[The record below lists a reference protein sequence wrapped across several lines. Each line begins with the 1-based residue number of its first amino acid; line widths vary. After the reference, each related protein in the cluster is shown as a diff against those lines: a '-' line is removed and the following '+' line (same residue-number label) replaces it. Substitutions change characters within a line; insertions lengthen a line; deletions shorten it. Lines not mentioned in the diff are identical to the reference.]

1 MNSACYYKTM
11 NNQEYYDY
19 EDRRYVNPVTS
30 RDEQLT
36 FANNLRSVANNDI
49 AKIKADTYNLGT
61 HVPSNLGGLTGST
74 GLWTRNYVSPKV
86 ESMTQGLRA
95 VAQSSALENA
105 MNNYLNQTKQK
116 YQNAYRAAA
125 KRARSGGG
133 GGSAGGTGG
142 ASDYI
147 TALMNYIANQANTVD
162 KENVGGPNTE
172 DSLTKGNDSVTLN
185 TIGDAVGQA
194 LGTGG
199 GIPWRGAAGAVAGS
213 LFGGPLGSTIG
224 GVAGNIA
231 DIYQGGKALGW
242 WGN

>member
-1 MNSACYYKTM
+1 M

-116 YQNAYRAAA
+116 YQNAYRAAQ
-125 KRARSGGG
+125 KRARSGG
-133 GGSAGGTGG
+133 
-142 ASDYI
+142 
-147 TALMNYIANQANTVD
+147 
-162 KENVGGPNTE
+162 
-172 DSLTKGNDSVTLN
+172 
-185 TIGDAVGQA
+185 
-194 LGTGG
+194 
-199 GIPWRGAAGAVAGS
+199 
-213 LFGGPLGSTIG
+213 
-224 GVAGNIA
+224 
-231 DIYQGGKALGW
+231 
-242 WGN
+242 